1 MDEKTEVQGIKQQE
15 CKKDCQTTLF
25 LISFHYIKRQQ
36 QIRNLEKCILGLTEV
51 NKSVLKNK
59 YKEQVTK
66 LSCEYIKFQKMLR
79 FLTNIIKTPLKIS
92 AHLLQMDLGTT
103 CGILERTNN
112 LDTYILNLN
121 AGSFIHYTQGLE
133 KVAFTYQSQIAG
145 IYIVVLFHILQVHK

>member
-1 MDEKTEVQGIKQQE
+1 
-15 CKKDCQTTLF
+15 
-25 LISFHYIKRQQ
+25 
-36 QIRNLEKCILGLTEV
+36 
-51 NKSVLKNK
+51 
-59 YKEQVTK
+59 
-66 LSCEYIKFQKMLR
+66 MLR

-133 KVAFTYQSQIAG
+133 KVAFTY
-145 IYIVVLFHILQVHK
+145 